1 MISTLTGTIRSLSSE
16 KLIIEV
22 GGVGLSVLINPQTSA
37 SVALGSQSTFY
48 TSLVVRE
55 DSLTLFGF
63 LTEEVRNLFELVQT
77 VSGVGPK
84 VALSIMGALTPEDLA
99 RAISQE
105 DTSAIERVPGIGKKG
120 AQRMI
125 LELKGKLSDLSSG
138 GTGWR
143 ALKPPITPQNLAGEV
158 PNHET
163 RPVQPNLQPDPQTA
177 HSGSA
182 GPAECPLPHESDCR
196 PEADSRL
203 HRRSAGLPH

>member
-1 MISTLTGTIRSLSSE
+1 MISTVTGTIRSLSLD
-16 KLIIEV
+16 KLVIEV
-22 GGVGLSVLINPQTSA
+22 GGVGLSVLINPPTSA
-37 SVALGSQSTFY
+37 GLTLGSQSTLY

-138 GTGWR
+138 STYKGHQPAWR
-143 ALKPPITPQNLAGEV
+143 EQLLSALVSLGFSPK
-158 PNHET
+158 
-163 RPVQPNLQPDPQTA
+163 
-177 HSGSA
+177 
-182 GPAECPLPHESDCR
+182 ESDSSISYVVNDLHGDDKD
-196 PEADSRL
+196 PAAMELSELLKLALASGKSSR
-203 HRRSAGLPH
+203 G

>member
-1 MISTLTGTIRSLSSE
+1 MISTVTGTIRSLSMD
-16 KLIIEV
+16 KLVIEV
-22 GGVGLSVLINPQTSA
+22 GGVGLSVLINPPTSA
-37 SVALGSQSTFY
+37 GLTLGSQSTLY

-84 VALSIMGALTPEDLA
+84 VALSIMGSLTPEDLA

-138 GTGWR
+138 ATYKGHQPPWR
-143 ALKPPITPQNLAGEV
+143 EQLLSALVSLGFSPK
-158 PNHET
+158 
-163 RPVQPNLQPDPQTA
+163 
-177 HSGSA
+177 
-182 GPAECPLPHESDCR
+182 ESDSAISYVVNDLQGNDQDPAR
-196 PEADSRL
+196 MELSELLKLALASGKSSR
-203 HRRSAGLPH
+203 G

>member
-1 MISTLTGTIRSLSSE
+1 MISTLTGTIRSLSTD

-37 SVALGSQSTFY
+37 NVALGSQSTFY

-77 VSGVGPK
+77 VSGIGPK

-138 GTGWR
+138 GTYKGHQPPWR
-143 ALKPPITPQNLAGEV
+143 EQLTSALVSLGFSPK
-158 PNHET
+158 
-163 RPVQPNLQPDPQTA
+163 
-177 HSGSA
+177 
-182 GPAECPLPHESDCR
+182 ESDSAISSVVNDLHANDAE
-196 PEADSRL
+196 PSTVDLSELLKLALASGKSSR
-203 HRRSAGLPH
+203 G

>member
-1 MISTLTGTIRSLSSE
+1 MISTLTGTIRSLSND

-22 GGVGLSVLINPQTSA
+22 GGVGLGVLINPLTS
-37 SVALGSQSTFY
+37 SGLALGSQSTLY

-125 LELKGKLSDLSSG
+125 LELKGKLHDL
-138 GTGWR
+138 T
-143 ALKPPITPQNLAGEV
+143 
-158 PNHET
+158 
-163 RPVQPNLQPDPQTA
+163 
-177 HSGSA
+177 SA
-182 GPAECPLPHESDCR
+182 GSYKGHQPAWREQLTSALVSLGFSPKESDTAISVVVNDLH
-196 PEADSRL
+196 ADDMDPVTMELSELLKLALASGKNAR
-203 HRRSAGLPH
+203 G